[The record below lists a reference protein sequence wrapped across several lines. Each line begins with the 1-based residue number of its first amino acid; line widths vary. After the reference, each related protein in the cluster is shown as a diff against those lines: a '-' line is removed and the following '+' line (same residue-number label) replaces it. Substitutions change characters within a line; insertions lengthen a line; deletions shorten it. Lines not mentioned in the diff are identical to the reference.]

1 MATKRMDF
9 SSFVG
14 KLLAEDDADV
24 LRDGIRVLAQA
35 LMDAEASA
43 EIGAGLTS
51 ERRIAP
57 PTATA
62 TGPGSGTRVSLPRF
76 RGHVDPPGFRG
87 VR

>member
-43 EIGAGLTS
+43 EIGAGLYERTEDRTAYRNGYRTRIWDTS
-51 ERRIAP
+51 ELAP
-57 PTATA
+57 VPW
-62 TGPGSGTRVSLPRF
+62 TR
-76 RGHVDPPGFRG
+76 
-87 VR
+87 